1 MHKRVGVL
9 VGAYNAACT
18 LAGTLDRI
26 PVDFRDRIEEI
37 IVMDDASGDETFQ
50 VGADW
55 AGRNLGCRNTV
66 LRHTKNLGYG
76 GNRKAG
82 YRLAIEHG
90 LDVVV
95 MLHGDGRH
103 PPEAMPE
110 LVRPLLEDE
119 ADAVLGT
126 RTTAKGPGLA
136 GGFSS
141 RILTRTANR
150 LLGTSLSGFQS
161 GYRAYRTAALR
172 EVPFE
177 ANSDS
182 CDFDAQII
190 MQLVHQG
197 QQIREVPIP
206 AYLGDEARYADGLR
220 QAAGVLRDLAEY
232 RLVSIGFGTSD
243 WVPASAPPQFEE
255 SAGLEE
261 SDGKESG
268 STSHRTL
275 LDQLA
280 AMPPGRVL
288 DLGCSSGLFA
298 QQARNLG
305 HRVVGVDRVE
315 TDGVR
320 DRLNLFVRADLDRGI
335 PEEARVAAG
344 YDVVV
349 AADVL
354 QYLAKPERL
363 LREIRSVLRPGG
375 AVLVCVPNGVHWYP
389 RLRFLTGRF
398 GYDRRGILDED
409 HLRFFTRASLRR
421 MLTRTGYDVLD
432 EQVGNLPLRALGSA
446 TRRGLLPAERLLT
459 TLDRGLAR
467 AAPNLFAYQFIARL
481 TPHHED
487 TISAPG
493 LADEAFGPRY
503 GSVPGQVRGE
513 RPQTVEI

>member
-37 IVMDDASGDETFQ
+37 IVLDDASGDETFR

-55 AGRNLGCRNTV
+55 AGRNLVCRNTV

-126 RTTAKGPGLA
+126 RTTADGPGRARGL
-136 GGFSS
+136 SS
-141 RILTRTANR
+141 RILTHTSNR

-161 GYRAYRTAALR
+161 GYRAYSTAALR

-177 ANSDS
+177 ANSDGA
-182 CDFDAQII
+182 DFDAQII
-190 MQLVHQG
+190 MQLVHEG
-197 QQIREVPIP
+197 KRIREVPIP
-206 AYLGDEARYADGLR
+206 AYLGDEARHADGLR
-220 QAAGVLRDLAEY
+220 HAADVLRDLAEY
-232 RLVSIGFGTSD
+232 RLVSIGLGTSD
-243 WVPASAPPQFEE
+243 WVPAPASPR
-255 SAGLEE
+255 LEE
-261 SDGKESG
+261 SDGKGAG
-268 STSHRTL
+268 STSHPAL

-298 QQARNLG
+298 QQVRDLG

-344 YDVVV
+344 YDAVV

-354 QYLAKPERL
+354 QHLARPERL
-363 LREIRSVLRPGG
+363 LREIHGVLRPGG

-421 MLTRTGYDVLD
+421 VLTRTGYDVLD

-459 TLDRGLAR
+459 ALDRGLAR
-467 AAPNLFAYQFIARL
+467 VAPNLFAYQFIARL

>member
-55 AGRNLGCRNTV
+55 AGRNLVCRNTV

-95 MLHGDGRH
+95 MLPGDGRH

-126 RTTAKGPGLA
+126 RMTANGPGRA
-136 GGFSS
+136 GGLGS
-141 RILTRTANR
+141 RILTRAANR
-150 LLGTSLSGFQS
+150 TLGTSLSGFKS
-161 GYRAYRTAALR
+161 GYRAYSTAALR

-177 ANSDS
+177 ANSDGS
-182 CDFDAQII
+182 DFDAQII
-190 MQLVHQG
+190 MQLVHG
-197 QQIREVPIP
+197 GKRIREVPIP

-220 QAAGVLRDLAEY
+220 HAVDVLRDLAEY

-243 WVPASAPPQFEE
+243 WVPAPGSARFEE
-255 SAGLEE
+255 SG
-261 SDGKESG
+261 GKEG
-268 STSHRTL
+268 GGTSHRAL

-280 AMPPGRVL
+280 TMPPGRVL
-288 DLGCSSGLFA
+288 DLGCAGGLFA
-298 QQARNLG
+298 QQARDLG

-354 QYLAKPERL
+354 QHLARPERL

-432 EQVGNLPLRALGSA
+432 EQVGNLPLRALGGA
-446 TRRGLLPAERLLT
+446 TRRGVLPAERLLAP
-459 TLDRGLAR
+459 LDRGLAR

-503 GSVPGQVRGE
+503 GSVPGQLRGE